1 MWSFGQWF
9 LVEIWEKVVVLEV
22 AEPSEPGSVDK
33 FVDEEE
39 QNEEKGLED
48 DMISTSAYT
57 LVARKRETLPL
68 GKPQ

>member
-1 MWSFGQWF
+1 MWSFGQRF
-9 LVEIWEKVVVLEV
+9 LVEIWEKVVILEV
-22 AEPSEPGSVDK
+22 AEPSKTGSVDK

-48 DMISTSAYT
+48 DMISTSVYA
-57 LVARKRETLPL
+57 LVVRKRETLPL